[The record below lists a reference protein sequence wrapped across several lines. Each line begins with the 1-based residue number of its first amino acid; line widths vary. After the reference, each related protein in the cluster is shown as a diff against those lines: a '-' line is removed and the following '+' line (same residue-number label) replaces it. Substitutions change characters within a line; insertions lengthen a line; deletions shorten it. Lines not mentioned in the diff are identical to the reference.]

1 MPILQNAKK
10 ALISSRKK
18 TVFNSRVKSILK
30 TMVDKIKKD
39 PSEGNLSGAFSS
51 IDKAVKRKLMHKN
64 KAGRMKSQ
72 LSKLISVDGDSKPK
86 TEKKVAVKK
95 TAKKAPKKVVKKT
108 VKKTKASTGK
118 K

>member
-10 ALISSRKK
+10 ALRSSRKK

-30 TMVDKIKKD
+30 TMIDKIKKE
-39 PSEGNLSGAFSS
+39 PSEENLSSAFSS

-64 KAGRMKSQ
+64 KAARMKVQ
-72 LSKLISVDGDSKPK
+72 LSKLISTDGNSKPK
-86 TEKKVAVKK
+86 AEKKVAVKK
-95 TAKKAPKKVVKKT
+95 T
-108 VKKTKASTGK
+108 KTKASTGK